1 MRKGHIFSVC
11 FIFIFTIFFGTYASD
26 NEYFNK
32 GENLYQKKEFALAAV
47 HFEEAKK
54 IDPGESLI
62 YFYLGNA
69 YYQLND
75 LDNAILN
82 YTAGLNF
89 TDKKAPF
96 FYNLGNCYFIKGN
109 YNFSSEMYSKAV
121 SSDPTLYDSYLNTG
135 TAHFKTGN
143 YAETI
148 VQWETYLEK
157 YPETPQ
163 YEKIEKAIAY
173 LREEM
178 NKTTPAKDKSGSSES
193 GQTSVENDQASSD
206 PDIDLLSDVMNDL
219 EKLIN
224 QTENVMEIS
233 EKPIDDL
240 SSEDIER

>member
-1 MRKGHIFSVC
+1 MRKGYIFTAC
-11 FIFIFTIFFGTYASD
+11 FFLIFINFFGIYASD
-26 NEYFNK
+26 NEYFDK
-32 GENLYQKKEFALAAV
+32 GVNHYQKKEFALAAV
-47 HFEEAKK
+47 HLEEAKK

-75 LDNAILN
+75 LDNAIIN

-89 TDKKAPF
+89 TDEKAPF
-96 FYNLGNCYFIKGN
+96 FYNLGNCYFLKEN

-135 TAHFKTGN
+135 TAHYKTGN

-148 VQWETYLEK
+148 FQWETYLEK
-157 YPETPQ
+157 YPKTPQ

-173 LREEM
+173 LREEL
-178 NKTTPAKDKSGSSES
+178 NKTAN
-193 GQTSVENDQASSD
+193 GQTSGENDHDSSD
-206 PDIDLLSDVMNDL
+206 PGIDEKTGLDIDLLSDVMSDL

-240 SSEDIER
+240 SIEDIER